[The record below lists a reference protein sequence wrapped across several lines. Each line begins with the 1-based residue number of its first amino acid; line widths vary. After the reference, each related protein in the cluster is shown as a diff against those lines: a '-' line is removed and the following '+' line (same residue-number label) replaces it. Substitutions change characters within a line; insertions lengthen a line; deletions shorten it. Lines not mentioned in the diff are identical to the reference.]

1 MNLERSIV
9 NGWLNVFKDRGY
21 TSSHV
26 VSTLKKK
33 FNIKK
38 IGHYGTLAPFASG
51 GLPLQ

>member
-26 VSTLKKK
+26 VRTLKKK
-33 FNIKK
+33 FKKKK
-38 IGHYGTLAPFASG
+38 IGHYGTLDPEA
-51 GLPLQ
+51 